1 MKIEN
6 IETAVSLAGKREK
19 LMRFKET
26 LGNFFPTATVVVY
39 RDRNMNAGE
48 ILDDD
53 MFKGSL
59 ASLLE
64 RQIAEIEECI
74 EKL

>member
-6 IETAVSLAGKREK
+6 IKAAISLAEKREK
-19 LMRFKET
+19 LMKFKDT
-26 LGNFFPTATVVVY
+26 LDRHIHTAAVVVY
-39 RDRNMNAGE
+39 KDHTLSAGE
-48 ILDDD
+48 TLDDD

-59 ASLLE
+59 AAFLE